1 MAINQVKINNYDYQN
16 KTGKTNTRLQ
26 AAQTSYANSVFA
38 NIAAPLTCDTFTP
51 PPEISRILRQAPIN

>member
-51 PPEISRILRQAPIN
+51 PPPR